1 MPEGFMLY
9 LRIDKAN
16 SLMDWCRFMGPEA
29 TERFRAVG
37 SRHPLLCV
45 AAWFCFGHFGPLGL
59 R

>member
-29 TERFRAVG
+29 TERFHAVG
-37 SRHPLLCV
+37 SRRPLQSRVWLLLCR
-45 AAWFCFGHFGPLGL
+45 FGPLGL